1 MIWALTKNDVCFI
14 TKCSP
19 DDPHRHPRRHHP
31 INVLLFFYLTYHSIL
46 FNNCLLPDS
55 GQLPTTVPFRLTA
68 AMLLLP
74 NSPAKQ
80 HRPISESLLSSLS
93 VINESN
99 RNRKF

>member
-19 DDPHRHPRRHHP
+19 DDPHRHPRH
-31 INVLLFFYLTYHSIL
+31 
-46 FNNCLLPDS
+46 S

-93 VINESN
+93 VIKQEILEEQNLRELNLQWEEIRYEAHKQQQLASLE
-99 RNRKF
+99 